1 MSVGAH
7 ASRHDPHVIVA
18 VENLDPLL
26 VEEAASLACARIH
39 FLRSD
44 QLGKPYAADAVIADH
59 EVSRWVAQQIT
70 AGLIPPEATVFYI
83 HPGSEY
89 EPQTDPE
96 EVHHCSLRDLVNV
109 IQSAHFA

>member
-1 MSVGAH
+1 MGAH

-26 VEEAASLACARIH
+26 VEEAASLACARVH

-44 QLGKPYAADAVIADH
+44 QLGNKPYPANAVIADH

-70 AGLIPPEATVFYI
+70 NGLIPPETTVFCV
-83 HPGSEY
+83 HPESEY
-89 EPQTDPE
+89 EPQTDPKG
-96 EVHHCSLRDLVNV
+96 VHHCSLRDLVNV